1 MRRGEEPAI
10 DPSVLDGL
18 DPEVIV
24 VMLAPPLL
32 GTVPV
37 STCLRW
43 ADVVMYN
50 LVEGETVTAD
60 AEDAALQVATFAQG
74 PAGVVLSDV

>member
-1 MRRGEEPAI
+1 VITPA
-10 DPSVLDGL
+10 VLDQV
-18 DPEVIV
+18 DEDVIV

-37 STCLRW
+37 SPSMRW
-43 ADVVMYN
+43 ASVVLYN
-50 LVEGETVTAD
+50 LVEGETVTSD
-60 AEDAALQVATFAQG
+60 AEDAALQVSTFAQG